1 MPNHANSNKIV
12 DNNTSSNNQQQKSQ
26 AIDDANTTTTTTQLP
41 KGEELIEAVSA
52 SDSSNRE
59 QELTLQDYHTNV
71 GNDETLDSEQE
82 VQYDCQSE
90 NVNKAVNNNF
100 TLNQTNNDNNNIT
113 TDTDNQNGNEVIE
126 GTGVVKTLPVGKVV
140 RRKKTPP
147 QGGSNGID
155 SVTNNNRVNAMHRTS
170 LAKMEGLANTS
181 TDYLNVSAMSV
192 SMEIEGKCLDS
203 KDFRIKSKIF

>member
-1 MPNHANSNKIV
+1 MPNHASSNKIL
-12 DNNTSSNNQQQKSQ
+12 DNTSSNNQQQQQKSQ
-26 AIDDANTTTTTTQLP
+26 TIDDAIETTTTTTQLP
-41 KGEELIEAVSA
+41 KGEELIDAVSA

-71 GNDETLDSEQE
+71 ENDETLDSEQE
-82 VQYDCQSE
+82 VNYDCQSE

-100 TLNQTNNDNNNIT
+100 TLNQNNNDNNNIT

-192 SMEIEGKCLDS
+192 SMEIEGKCVDF
-203 KDFRIKSKIF
+203 KDFRAKK